1 MSSDPNCIFC
11 KIARGQ
17 IPANK
22 VYEDDEVM
30 AFQARTGAEYAL
42 LHGHYW
48 LSGLVA
54 VELSQRL
61 NGIPVVQM
69 FHTLGVVKNALA
81 EQPAEQVP
89 QARVDAEAK
98 VAARADRIVA
108 ATPLESAELAWYCG
122 ADVGKVRTIPC
133 GVDVEL
139 FSPGSVAAARERL
152 GLDAEWVL
160 LFVGLLYLR
169 PEDTFPELVGL
180 RLILIVGS
188 AVFLVWALR
197 SVSARR
203 APVAAPALGWMVAFA
218 GVAVLSLLPLSP
230 SLLG

>member
-1 MSSDPNCIFC
+1 VIHVEAGPQRPVPPPDIVPDLDKFT
-11 KIARGQ
+11 
-17 IPANK
+17 
-22 VYEDDEVM
+22 DEVM

-54 VELSQRL
+54 VELSRRL

-160 LFVGLLYLR
+160 LFVGR
-169 PEDTFPELVGL
+169 PAP
-180 RLILIVGS
+180 IKGS
-188 AVFLVWALR
+188 RCSCRR
-197 SVSARR
+197 SR
-203 APVAAPALGWMVAFA
+203 A
-218 GVAVLSLLPLSP
+218 
-230 SLLG
+230 